1 MLQKSNMITKCE
13 VIAEAETIKFGRV
26 EAIKIEEVSVI
37 TSDGDLFNQYYNVS
51 VDNDIRYRGCDA
63 RDTMLAL
70 CQYIDEISAL
80 D

>member
-1 MLQKSNMITKCE
+1 MITKRK

-26 EAIKIEEVSVI
+26 EVIKIEEVSVI
-37 TSDGDLFNQYYNVS
+37 TSDDDLFNQYYDVR